1 MKRKIELVNSN
12 SIESKTP
19 SKADLIN
26 QENIFKM
33 ISMLLKLLTKKNL
46 ETIRCLQEKIEN
58 MEIERQTFPKETQTE
73 QGIELKYDECNFET
87 TNQLAHGKDS
97 WMVTRPEC

>member
-1 MKRKIELVNSN
+1 M
-12 SIESKTP
+12 
-19 SKADLIN
+19 
-26 QENIFKM
+26 
-33 ISMLLKLLTKKNL
+33 
-46 ETIRCLQEKIEN
+46 CLQEKIEN